1 MDTSQANFLLQMQL
15 WTKLHVIFEQERL
28 ADLEPGTDIEGLLN
42 QFVDVIIFYPIYEVS
57 LTRSGSY
64 FWFISSKYGI

>member
-1 MDTSQANFLLQMQL
+1 MDTSQANLLLQMQL

-42 QFVDVIIFYPIYEVS
+42 QCYNFLPYN
-57 LTRSGSY
+57 
-64 FWFISSKYGI
+64 